1 MGKAPSPAVPWA
13 WGYFCVC
20 SILPASPWLH
30 KAHSLSSVLEFAL
43 LNQTCPGRRY
53 GTVGSSVWSG
63 PPPPGPSL
71 LTLSPQP
78 SGIIF
83 GLRLS

>member
-1 MGKAPSPAVPWA
+1 MDWGASRPLEAPSPAVPWA

-53 GTVGSSVWSG
+53 GTVGSSVWSEAVDQPA
-63 PPPPGPSL
+63 PPFL
-71 LTLSPQP
+71 AA
-78 SGIIF
+78 
-83 GLRLS
+83 